1 MTRLKRML
9 PALLCAALSAGSLW
23 AAEWT
28 SDQLRLAPPYMQV
41 GYFEQARRNTSV
53 EGNPLSIG
61 GVRYTSNA
69 IGLHAN
75 AEFVLKLDGK
85 AVRATG
91 AVGIDD
97 DTNGRGSVNFKWYD
111 ASGSTMKLL
120 WESGEMKSGEKA
132 KDFSIKLNGI
142 TRLRFVADQGS
153 DMDYDHADLV
163 DFKVEYDGA
172 APEQQSL
179 TSSFETEHL
188 TWNLT
193 GNVGSELR
201 QGVFGAAKV
210 TAAPAGNAGGRP
222 GRGGFGGGFGGGMGG
237 FGGGFGRGG
246 GTQSAIAA
254 FPRLPSEVMEP
265 SVYIIQEDGTHNL
278 ELRIAKKTVRALDD
292 ERTEAEFELKDP
304 LYPVTVTLIATAFKT
319 ADVFTSQIVVKN
331 NGTKNITLLDRDAA
345 FINLPF
351 SNETYL
357 TSFYGDWGR
366 EMTEIHED
374 KVGRGVLKHLTNKGS
389 RVAVPDYPGCYIS
402 FDGKLQEETGRV
414 FAAAIAWS
422 GSWEYSITTTQNN
435 TVFFSAGVPGTP
447 TILKSGE
454 SYTSPKIVMTFS
466 NEGAGQASRNLHNYG
481 RMYGV
486 YNGDKQRPVVLNSWE
501 GTYMDFNEAKLDTYI
516 PDAAKLGVEYFVLDD
531 GWFGDKYPR
540 NNDSQ
545 GLGDWMVNK
554 AKLPHGIEHLCDL
567 CEQNGIKFGIWV
579 EPEMVCPKSELFD
592 EHPEYATELK
602 GRNVQLIRNQRVLD
616 LANPVVEE
624 YVYKCVADILTEH
637 PRVAYIKWDHNC
649 TLGAN
654 PGSHVDLD
662 NQGSFS
668 DKYTEAYYRIMEKLR
683 KNFPNVI
690 FQACGSGGMR
700 GDIGALQYSEE
711 IWGSDQTNGINRIS
725 IQWGWSHFLPV
736 KAVAAHV
743 GCLNEGDYK
752 FRTDVAMTARLGV
765 ELDPAS
771 GNARRLGDPAIIAKG
786 IAVYKELRPLLHSAD
801 LYRGRSPMESQT
813 TELTFV
819 SRDKSE
825 AVFFGFKRDRGAK
838 TEKLKVSGLDPN
850 AKYRLTE
857 MNTDTEP
864 RIVSGQIFTGA
875 ELKQNGIEVKF
886 PDKVSSVN
894 IKLDKIQ

>member
-1 MTRLKRML
+1 MTRMKRL
-9 PALLCAALSAGSLW
+9 IPALLCASLSIGSLR

-28 SDQLRLAPPYMQV
+28 ADQLRLSAPYLQL
-41 GYFEQARRNTSV
+41 GYFDQGRHNASV
-53 EGNPLSIG
+53 EGRPISIG
-61 GVRYTSNA
+61 GVSYSANSV
-69 IGLHAN
+69 GLHAEG
-75 AEFVLKLDGK
+75 EFILKLDGK

-97 DTNGRGSVNFKWYD
+97 DTNGQGSVNFQWYD
-111 ASGSTMKLL
+111 ASGSNAKLL
-120 WESGEMKSGEKA
+120 WESKEMKGGDKA
-132 KDFSIKLNGI
+132 KEFSINLNGI
-142 TRLRFVADQGS
+142 TRLRFVAAQGA

-163 DFKVEYDGA
+163 NFKIEYDGA

-179 TSSFETEHL
+179 AGAAAAFETNRL

-193 GNVGSELR
+193 GNVGAELR
-201 QGVFGAAKV
+201 QGVFGAAKQ
-210 TAAPAGNAGGRP
+210 PAQPAMGQGRPGQGGRP
-222 GRGGFGGGFGGGMGG
+222 GMGG

-254 FPRLPSEVMEP
+254 WPRLPSEVMEP
-265 SVYIIQEDGTHNL
+265 SIYIIQEDGTHNL
-278 ELRIAKKTVRALDD
+278 ELRIAKKSVRQLDD
-292 ERTEAEFELKDP
+292 ERTEAAFELKDP
-304 LYPVTVTLIATAFKT
+304 LYPVTVTLIATAYKT
-319 ADVFTSQIVVKN
+319 ADVFTSQIIVRN
-331 NGTKNITLLDRDAA
+331 NGEKNITLLNRDAA

-351 SNETYL
+351 TNDTYL

-402 FDGKLQEETGRV
+402 FDGKLEEEKGRV

-435 TVFFSAGVPGTP
+435 TVFFAAGVPGTP
-447 TILKSGE
+447 TILKPGE
-454 SYTSPKIVMTFS
+454 TYNSPKIVMTFS

-486 YNGDKQRPVVLNSWE
+486 YNGDKERPVVLNSWE

-531 GWFGDKYPR
+531 GWFGNKYPR

-592 EHPEYATELK
+592 AHPEYATELK
-602 GRNVQLIRNQRVLD
+602 GRSVQLIRNQRVLD
-616 LANPVVEE
+616 LANPVVEA

-743 GCLNEGDYK
+743 GCLNDGDYK

-765 ELDPAS
+765 ELDPS
-771 GNARRLGDPAIIAKG
+771 SRNARRLGDPSIIAKG

-801 LYRGRSPMESQT
+801 LYRGRSPMVSQT

-819 SRDKSE
+819 AQDKSE
-825 AVFFGFKRDRGAK
+825 AVLFGFKRDRGAR
-838 TEKLKVSGLDPN
+838 TEAIKASGLDPN
-850 AKYRLTE
+850 AKYKLTE

-864 RIVSGQIFTGA
+864 RIEAGQTLTGA
-875 ELKQNGIEVKF
+875 QLMQTGVQVKF

-894 IKLDKIQ
+894 IKLDKVQ

>member
-1 MTRLKRML
+1 MTRMKRFL
-9 PALLCAALSAGSLW
+9 PALLCASLSLGALH

-28 SDQLRLAPPYMQV
+28 ANQLRLAPPYLQL
-41 GYFEQARRNTSV
+41 GYFDQARLNASV

-61 GVRYTSNA
+61 GVRYTTNSV
-69 IGLHAN
+69 GLHAEG
-75 AEFVLKLDGK
+75 EFILKLDGK

-97 DTNGRGSVNFKWYD
+97 DTNGRGSVNFQWYD
-111 ASGSTMKLL
+111 ASGSDMKLL
-120 WESGEMKSGEKA
+120 WESKEMKAGEKA
-132 KDFSIKLNGI
+132 KEFSINLKGI
-142 TRLRFVADQGS
+142 TRLRFVAAQGA

-163 DFKVEYDGA
+163 NFKIEYDGA

-179 TSSFETEHL
+179 ATVFETNRL

-193 GNVGSELR
+193 GNVGGELR
-201 QGVFGAAKV
+201 QGVFGAAKQP
-210 TAAPAGNAGGRP
+210 AAPNAGPGRQGGRP
-222 GRGGFGGGFGGGMGG
+222 GMGGG

-265 SVYIIQEDGTHNL
+265 SIYIIQEDGTHNL
-278 ELRIAKKTVRALDD
+278 ELRVAKKSVRALDD
-292 ERTEAEFELKDP
+292 ERTEAVYELKDP
-304 LYPVTVTLIATAFKT
+304 LYPVTVTLIATAYKT
-319 ADVFTSQIVVKN
+319 ADVFTSQIIVKN

-402 FDGKLQEETGRV
+402 FDGKLQEEQGRV

-447 TILKSGE
+447 TILKPGE
-454 SYTSPKIVMTFS
+454 NYTSPKIVMTFS

-531 GWFGDKYPR
+531 GWFGNKYPR
-540 NNDSQ
+540 NNDTQ

-554 AKLPHGIEHLCDL
+554 AKLPSGIEHLCDL

-592 EHPEYATELK
+592 AHPEYATELK
-602 GRNVQLIRNQRVLD
+602 GRSVQLIRNQRVLD
-616 LANPVVEE
+616 LANPIVED
-624 YVYKCVADILTEH
+624 YVYHCVADLLKEH
-637 PRVAYIKWDHNC
+637 PRIAYIKWDHNC

-725 IQWGWSHFLPV
+725 IQWGWSHFLPG

-743 GCLNEGDYK
+743 GCLNDGDYK

-765 ELDPAS
+765 ELDPS
-771 GNARRLGDPAIIAKG
+771 SRNARRLGDPSIIAKG

-801 LYRGRSPMESQT
+801 LYRGRSPMTSQT

-819 SRDKSE
+819 SQDKSE
-825 AVFFGFKRDRGAK
+825 AVLFGFKRDRGAR
-838 TEKLKVSGLDPN
+838 TEAIKASGLDPN
-850 AKYRLTE
+850 AKYKLTE
-857 MNTDTEP
+857 LNTDTEP
-864 RIVSGQIFTGA
+864 RIEAGQVLTGA
-875 ELKQNGIEVKF
+875 QLKQNGVQVKF

-894 IKLDKIQ
+894 IKLDKVQ

>member
-1 MTRLKRML
+1 MTPLKRIL
-9 PALLCAALSAGSLW
+9 PALLCTVLSAGALR

-28 SDQLRLAPPYMQV
+28 ADQLRLAPPFMQL
-41 GYFEQARRNTSV
+41 GYFDQARRNMSV
-53 EGNPLSIG
+53 EGNPLSVG
-61 GVRYTSNA
+61 GVRYTANSV
-69 IGLHAN
+69 GLHAEG
-75 AEFVLKLDGK
+75 EFILKLDGK

-97 DTNGRGSVNFKWYD
+97 DTNGRGSVNFQWYD
-111 ASGSTMKLL
+111 ASGSGMKLL
-120 WESGEMKSGEKA
+120 WESREMKGGDKA
-132 KDFSIKLNGI
+132 KEFSINLKGI
-142 TRLRFVADQGS
+142 TRLRFVAAMGA

-163 DFKVEYDGA
+163 NFKIEYDGA

-179 TSSFETEHL
+179 AGAAAAFETNRL

-193 GNVGSELR
+193 GNVGGELR
-201 QGVFGAAKV
+201 QGVFGAAKQ
-210 TAAPAGNAGGRP
+210 PANPNAGPGRQGGRP
-222 GRGGFGGGFGGGMGG
+222 GMGG
-237 FGGGFGRGG
+237 FGGGRGGFGG

-254 FPRLPSEVMEP
+254 WPRLPSEVMEP

-278 ELRIAKKTVRALDD
+278 ELRIAKKTVRQLDD
-292 ERTEAEFELKDP
+292 ERTEAVYELKDP

-331 NGTKNITLLDRDAA
+331 NGAKNITLLDRDAA

-351 SNETYL
+351 SNDTYL

-435 TVFFSAGVPGTP
+435 TVFFAAGVPGTP
-447 TILKSGE
+447 TILKPGE
-454 SYTSPKIVMTFS
+454 DYNSPKIVMTFS

-540 NNDSQ
+540 NNDTQ

-592 EHPEYATELK
+592 AHPDYATELK

-624 YVYKCVADILTEH
+624 YVYKCVADLLKEH
-637 PRVAYIKWDHNC
+637 PRIAYVKWDHNC

-668 DKYTEAYYRIMEKLR
+668 DKYTEAYYRIMAKLR
-683 KNFPNVI
+683 KNFPDVI

-743 GCLNEGDYK
+743 GCLNDGDYK

-765 ELDPAS
+765 ELDPS
-771 GNARRLGDPAIIAKG
+771 SRNARRLGDPSIIAKG

-819 SRDKSE
+819 SQDKSE
-825 AVFFGFKRDRGAK
+825 AVLFGFKRDRGAR
-838 TEKLKVSGLDPN
+838 TEAIKASGLDPN
-850 AKYRLTE
+850 ARYKLTE
-857 MNTDTEP
+857 LNTDTEP
-864 RIVSGQIFTGA
+864 RIAAGQILTGA
-875 ELKQNGIEVKF
+875 QLKQNGVQVRF

-894 IKLDKIQ
+894 IKLDKVQ

>member
-1 MTRLKRML
+1 MTRMKRL
-9 PALLCAALSAGSLW
+9 IPALLCASLSIGSLC

-28 SDQLRLAPPYMQV
+28 ADQLRLTPPYMQL
-41 GYFEQARRNTSV
+41 GYFDQARRNASV
-53 EGNPLSIG
+53 EGRPISIG
-61 GVRYTSNA
+61 GVQYAANS
-69 IGLHAN
+69 IGLHAEG
-75 AEFVLKLDGK
+75 EFILKLDGK

-97 DTNGRGSVNFKWYD
+97 DTNGRGSVNFQWYD
-111 ASGSTMKLL
+111 VSGSDAKLL
-120 WESGEMKSGEKA
+120 WESKEMKGGEKA
-132 KDFSIKLNGI
+132 KEFSINLNGI
-142 TRLRFVADQGS
+142 TRLRFVAAQGA

-163 DFKVEYDGA
+163 NFKIEYNGA

-179 TSSFETEHL
+179 GGAAGAFETNRL

-193 GNVGSELR
+193 GNVGAELR
-201 QGVFGAAKV
+201 QGVFGALKQ
-210 TAAPAGNAGGRP
+210 PANSAMGQGRPGQGGRP
-222 GRGGFGGGFGGGMGG
+222 GGFGGGRGGFGGG
-237 FGGGFGRGG
+237 
-246 GTQSAIAA
+246 TQSAVAA
-254 FPRLPSEVMEP
+254 WPRLPSALLEP
-265 SVYIIQEDGTHNL
+265 SIYIIQEDGTHNL
-278 ELRIAKKTVRALDD
+278 ELRIAKKSIRQLDD
-292 ERTEAEFELKDP
+292 ERTEAAFELKDP

-319 ADVFTSQIVVKN
+319 ADTFTSQIVVRN
-331 NGTKNITLLDRDAA
+331 NGEKNITLLNRDAA
-345 FINLPF
+345 FVNLPF
-351 SNETYL
+351 TNDTYL

-402 FDGKLQEETGRV
+402 FDGKLQEEKGRV

-447 TILKSGE
+447 TILKPGE
-454 SYTSPKIVMTFS
+454 EYNSPKIVMTFS

-486 YNGDKQRPVVLNSWE
+486 YNGDKQRPLVLNSWE
-501 GTYMDFNEAKLDTYI
+501 GTYMNFNEAKLDTYI

-531 GWFGDKYPR
+531 GWFGNKYPR
-540 NNDSQ
+540 NNDTQ

-592 EHPEYATELK
+592 AHPEYATELK

-624 YVYKCVADILTEH
+624 YVYKCVADLLTEH
-637 PRVAYIKWDHNC
+637 PRIAYIKWDHNA

-662 NQGSFS
+662 NQGAFS
-668 DKYTEAYYRIMEKLR
+668 DKFTEAYYRIMARLR
-683 KNFPNVI
+683 KEFPNVI

-711 IWGSDQTNGINRIS
+711 IWGSDQTNGVNRIS

-786 IAVYKELRPLLHSAD
+786 IEVYKQLRPLLHSAD
-801 LYRGRSPMESQT
+801 LYRGRSPMESQV

-819 SRDKSE
+819 SQDKSE
-825 AVFFGFKRDRGAK
+825 AVFFGFKRNRGAK
-838 TEKLKVSGLDPN
+838 TESLKVSGLDPN
-850 AKYRLTE
+850 AKYKLTE
-857 MNTDTEP
+857 LNTDTEP
-864 RIVSGQIFTGA
+864 RIAEGQVFTGA
-875 ELKQNGIEVKF
+875 QLKQNGIEVRF
-886 PDKVSSVN
+886 PDKISSVN
-894 IKLDKIQ
+894 IKLDKVQ

>member
-1 MTRLKRML
+1 MTRLKRFL
-9 PALLCAALSAGSLW
+9 PALLCASLSVGSLC

-28 SDQLRLAPPYMQV
+28 ADQLRLSAPYMQL
-41 GYFEQARRNTSV
+41 GYFDQARRNQSV

-61 GVRYTSNA
+61 GVRYNA
-69 IGLHAN
+69 NSVGLHAEG
-75 AEFVLKLDGK
+75 EFILKLDGK
-85 AVRATG
+85 AVKATG

-97 DTNGRGSVNFKWYD
+97 DTNGRGSVNFQWFD

-120 WESGEMKSGEKA
+120 WESKEMKSGEKA
-132 KDFSIKLNGI
+132 KEFNINLKGI
-142 TRLRFVADQGS
+142 TRLRFVAAQGA

-163 DFKVEYDGA
+163 NFKIEYDGA

-179 TSSFETEHL
+179 ATTFETNRL

-193 GNVGSELR
+193 GNVGGELR
-201 QGVFGAAKV
+201 QGVFGAAKQ
-210 TAAPAGNAGGRP
+210 PAQPAMGQGRP
-222 GRGGFGGGFGGGMGG
+222 GQGRPGQGGFGG

-246 GTQSAIAA
+246 GTQSAVAA
-254 FPRLPSEVMEP
+254 WPRLPSEVMEP
-265 SVYIIQEDGTHNL
+265 SIYIIQEDGTHNL
-278 ELRIAKKTVRALDD
+278 ELRIAKKSVRALDD
-292 ERTEAEFELKDP
+292 ERTEAAYELKDP
-304 LYPVTVTLIATAFKT
+304 LYPVTVTLIATAYKT
-319 ADVFTSQIVVKN
+319 ADVFTSQIIVRN
-331 NGTKNITLLDRDAA
+331 NGEKSITLLDRDAA

-351 SNETYL
+351 TNDTYL

-402 FDGKLQEETGRV
+402 FDGKLQEEQGRV

-435 TVFFSAGVPGTP
+435 TVFFAAGVPGTP
-447 TILKSGE
+447 TILKPGE
-454 SYTSPKIVMTFS
+454 NYTSPKIVMTFS

-486 YNGDKQRPVVLNSWE
+486 YNGDKERPIVLNSWE
-501 GTYMDFNEAKLDTYI
+501 GTYMDFTEAKLDKYI

-531 GWFGDKYPR
+531 GWFGNKYPR
-540 NNDSQ
+540 NNDTQ

-592 EHPEYATELK
+592 AHPEYATELK

-616 LANPVVEE
+616 LANPVVEA

-743 GCLNEGDYK
+743 GCLNDGDYK

-771 GNARRLGDPAIIAKG
+771 GGARRIGDPAIIAKG
-786 IAVYKELRPLLHSAD
+786 IAVYKQLRPLLHSAD
-801 LYRGRSPMESQT
+801 LYRGRSPMVSQT

-819 SRDKSE
+819 AQDKSE
-825 AVFFGFKRDRGAK
+825 AVLFGFKRDRGAR
-838 TEKLKVSGLDPN
+838 TETIKASGLDAN
-850 AKYRLTE
+850 AKYKLTE
-857 MNTDTEP
+857 LNTDTEP
-864 RIVSGQIFTGA
+864 RIEAGQTLTGA
-875 ELKQNGIEVKF
+875 QLMQTGVQVKF

-894 IKLDKIQ
+894 IKLDKVQ

>member
-1 MTRLKRML
+1 MTRLKRL
-9 PALLCAALSAGSLW
+9 IPALLCASLSVGSLC

-28 SDQLRLAPPYMQV
+28 ADQLRLSAPYMQL
-41 GYFEQARRNTSV
+41 GYFDQARLNQSV

-61 GVRYTSNA
+61 GVRYNA
-69 IGLHAN
+69 HSVGLHAEG
-75 AEFVLKLDGK
+75 EFILKLDGK

-97 DTNGRGSVNFKWYD
+97 DTNGRGSVNFQWYD

-120 WESGEMKSGEKA
+120 WESKEMKSGEKA
-132 KDFSIKLNGI
+132 KEFSINLKGI
-142 TRLRFVADQGS
+142 TRLRFVAAQGA

-163 DFKVEYDGA
+163 NFKIEYDGA

-179 TSSFETEHL
+179 ATTFETNRL

-193 GNVGSELR
+193 GNVGGELR
-201 QGVFGAAKV
+201 QGVFGAAKQ
-210 TAAPAGNAGGRP
+210 PAQPAMGQGRPGQGGRP
-222 GRGGFGGGFGGGMGG
+222 GG

-254 FPRLPSEVMEP
+254 WPRLPSEVMEP
-265 SVYIIQEDGTHNL
+265 SIYIIQEDGTHNL
-278 ELRIAKKTVRALDD
+278 ELRIAKKSVRALDD
-292 ERTEAEFELKDP
+292 ERTEAAYELKDP
-304 LYPVTVTLIATAFKT
+304 LYPVTVTLIATAYKT
-319 ADVFTSQIVVKN
+319 ADVFTSQIIVRN
-331 NGTKNITLLDRDAA
+331 NGEKNITLLDRDAA

-351 SNETYL
+351 TNDTYL

-402 FDGKLQEETGRV
+402 FDGKLEEEKGRV

-435 TVFFSAGVPGTP
+435 TVFFAAGVPGTP
-447 TILKSGE
+447 TILKPGE
-454 SYTSPKIVMTFS
+454 DYNSPKIVMTFS

-531 GWFGDKYPR
+531 GWFGNKYPR
-540 NNDSQ
+540 NNDTQ

-592 EHPEYATELK
+592 AHPEYATELK

-616 LANPVVEE
+616 LANPVVEA

-743 GCLNEGDYK
+743 GCLNDGDYK

-765 ELDPAS
+765 ELDPS
-771 GNARRLGDPAIIAKG
+771 SRNARRLGDPALIAKG
-786 IAVYKELRPLLHSAD
+786 IAVYKQLRPLLHSAD
-801 LYRGRSPMESQT
+801 LYRGRSPMVSQT

-819 SRDKSE
+819 AQDKSE
-825 AVFFGFKRDRGAK
+825 AVLFGFKRDRGARNEAIK
-838 TEKLKVSGLDPN
+838 ASGLDPN
-850 AKYRLTE
+850 AKYKLTE

-864 RIVSGQIFTGA
+864 RIEAGQTLTGA
-875 ELKQNGIEVKF
+875 QLMQTGVQVRF

-894 IKLDKIQ
+894 IKLDKVQ

>member
-1 MTRLKRML
+1 MTRLKRIL
-9 PALLCAALSAGSLW
+9 PALLCASLSIGSLC

-28 SDQLRLAPPYMQV
+28 ADQLRLAPPYLQL

-61 GVRYTSNA
+61 GVRYTSNS
-69 IGLHAN
+69 IGLHAEG
-75 AEFVLKLDGK
+75 EFILKLDGK

-97 DTNGRGSVNFKWYD
+97 DTNGRGSVNFQWFD
-111 ASGSTMKLL
+111 ASGSDMKLL
-120 WESGEMKSGEKA
+120 WESKEMKSGEKA
-132 KDFSIKLNGI
+132 KEFSINLNGI
-142 TRLRFVADQGS
+142 TRLRFVAAQGA

-163 DFKVEYDGA
+163 NFKIEYDGA

-179 TSSFETEHL
+179 AATFETNRL

-193 GNVGSELR
+193 GNVGGELR

-210 TAAPAGNAGGRP
+210 ANTPNAGPGRQGGRP
-222 GRGGFGGGFGGGMGG
+222 GGMGGFGG

-254 FPRLPSEVMEP
+254 WPRLPSEVMDP

-278 ELRIAKKTVRALDD
+278 ELRIAKKSVRQLDD
-292 ERTEAEFELKDP
+292 ERTEATYELKDP

-351 SNETYL
+351 TNDTYL

-422 GSWEYSITTTQNN
+422 GSWEYKITTTQNN

-447 TILKSGE
+447 TILKPGE
-454 SYTSPKIVMTFS
+454 EYDSPKIVMTFS

-486 YNGDKQRPVVLNSWE
+486 YNGDKERPVVLNSWE

-531 GWFGDKYPR
+531 GWFGNKYPR

-554 AKLPHGIEHLCDL
+554 AKLPNGIEHLCDL

-592 EHPEYATELK
+592 AHPEYATELK

-624 YVYKCVADILTEH
+624 YVYKCVADLLKEH
-637 PRVAYIKWDHNC
+637 PRIAYIKWDHNC

-662 NQGSFS
+662 NQGAFS
-668 DKYTEAYYRIMEKLR
+668 DKFTEAYYRIMAKLR

-743 GCLNEGDYK
+743 GCLNDGDYK

-765 ELDPAS
+765 ELDPSS

-786 IAVYKELRPLLHSAD
+786 IAVYKQLRPLLHSAD

-819 SRDKSE
+819 SQDKSE
-825 AVFFGFKRDRGAK
+825 AVLFGFKRDRGAR
-838 TEKLKVSGLDPN
+838 TETIKASGLDPN
-850 AKYRLTE
+850 AKYKLTE
-857 MNTDTEP
+857 LNMDTEP
-864 RIVSGQIFTGA
+864 RIEAGQVLTGA
-875 ELKQNGIEVKF
+875 QLKQNGVQVRF
-886 PDKVSSVN
+886 PEKVSSVN
-894 IKLDKIQ
+894 IKLDKVQ

>member
-1 MTRLKRML
+1 MTRLKRL
-9 PALLCAALSAGSLW
+9 IPALLCASLSVGSLY

-28 SDQLRLAPPYMQV
+28 SARLQLAPPFMQV
-41 GYFEQARRNTSV
+41 GYFDQARRNTSI
-53 EGNPLSIG
+53 EGNPATIA
-61 GVRYTSNA
+61 GVRYADA
-69 IGLHAN
+69 IGMHAN
-75 AEFVLKLDGK
+75 AEFTLTLDGK
-85 AVRATG
+85 AVKATG

-97 DTNGRGSVNFKWYD
+97 ETNGRGSVNFQWFD
-111 ASGSTMKLL
+111 ASSGNRKLL
-120 WESGEMKSGEKA
+120 WESGEMKPGEKA
-132 KDFSIKLNGI
+132 KEFSINLNGI
-142 TRLRFVADQGS
+142 TRLQFVAAQGS

-163 DFKVEYDGA
+163 NFKVEYDGA
-172 APEQQSL
+172 EPVQQSMQAPAFQ
-179 TSSFETEHL
+179 TNHL
-188 TWNLT
+188 TWNFT
-193 GNVGSELR
+193 GNVGNELR
-201 QGVFGAAKV
+201 QGVFGAAPV
-210 TAAPAGNAGGRP
+210 TAAPAQGGRQGGRP
-222 GRGGFGGGFGGGMGG
+222 GGFGGFGGRGFGGGG
-237 FGGGFGRGG
+237 
-246 GTQSAIAA
+246 QAA
-254 FPRLPSEVMEP
+254 VAAWPRLPSEVMEP

-278 ELRIAKKTVRALDD
+278 ELRLQQKDVVALDD
-292 ERTEAEFELKDP
+292 ERTQSTFVLKDP

-319 ADVFTSQIVVKN
+319 ADVFTSQIIVKN
-331 NGTKNITLLDRDAA
+331 NGEKNITLLDRDAA

-402 FDGKLQEETGRV
+402 FDGKLEEEKGRV

-435 TVFFSAGVPGTP
+435 TVFFAAGVPGTP
-447 TILKSGE
+447 TILKPGE
-454 SYTSPKIVMTFS
+454 DYNSPKIVMTFS

-531 GWFGDKYPR
+531 GWFGNKYPR
-540 NNDSQ
+540 NNDTQ

-554 AKLPHGIEHLCDL
+554 AKLPSGIEHLCDL

-592 EHPEYATELK
+592 AHPEYATELK

-624 YVYKCVADILTEH
+624 YVYKCVADLLKEH
-637 PRVAYIKWDHNC
+637 PRIAYIKWDHNC

-752 FRTDVAMTARLGV
+752 FRTDVAMTARMGV
-765 ELDPAS
+765 ELDPSS
-771 GNARRLGDPAIIAKG
+771 GGARRIGDPAIIAKG
-786 IAVYKELRPLLHSAD
+786 IAVYKQLRPLLHSAD
-801 LYRGRSPMESQT
+801 LYRGRSPMVSQT

-819 SRDKSE
+819 SQDKSE
-825 AVFFGFKRDRGAK
+825 AVFFGFKRNRGAR
-838 TEKLKVSGLDPN
+838 TETIKASGLDPN
-850 AKYRLTE
+850 AKYKLTE
-857 MNTDTEP
+857 LNTDTEP
-864 RIVSGQIFTGA
+864 RIEAGQTLTGA
-875 ELKQNGIEVKF
+875 QLMQNGVQVKF

-894 IKLDKIQ
+894 IKLDKVQ